1 MSKEDMNTANK
12 KLSHLGGVREEMMF
26 EPSEIP
32 MCAGRE
38 SENYDDN
45 LHQSCIDC
53 PRKRKRK

>member
-1 MSKEDMNTANK
+1 MNTANK